1 MSLQTF
7 RGPTLDLAKRS
18 AEHALGKD
26 YVVLSTKRLEKPT
39 LFGFGRS
46 LEFEITAAPKTNIL
60 GPKDARS
67 PAHPFPAVARFGGD
81 PNNAEMDAIRSEV
94 RNEVRALRSLFVR
107 TQPEDRGIE
116 PFAREIEAELGLV
129 QEMLLDLQ
137 AERER
142 EPSAQLKRLLTC
154 GGIEGHA
161 ARLVARMVRERG
173 DDMAVL
179 ESFKAVLCDVV
190 RTTSFPLSK
199 PGKLLLSLVGPTGV
213 GKTTTAAK
221 LAAFAIHEQKRSVTL
236 VSSDSFRVGAAPQ
249 LERFAQIL
257 GAEFKMVK
265 TRHGLEEALITST
278 TDVVII
284 DTAGRP
290 DGRDDIELSLARA
303 ASKNSDVERRML
315 LCVPAA
321 LREVD
326 ARRLAKSFAPCQ
338 PTELCVTK
346 LDETSAPS
354 GLLHATV
361 ATKLPISALCFG
373 QRVPEDLS
381 PAHPKLILE
390 ALTSAQRLRATR
402 PVAS

>member
-1 MSLQTF
+1 
-7 RGPTLDLAKRS
+7 
-18 AEHALGKD
+18 
-26 YVVLSTKRLEKPT
+26 
-39 LFGFGRS
+39 
-46 LEFEITAAPKTNIL
+46 
-60 GPKDARS
+60 
-67 PAHPFPAVARFGGD
+67 
-81 PNNAEMDAIRSEV
+81 MDAIRSEV

-107 TQPEDRGIE
+107 SQPEDRGIE

-142 EPSAQLKRLLTC
+142 EPSGQLKRLLTS

-161 ARLVARMVRERG
+161 ARLIARMVRERG
-173 DDMAVL
+173 DDTAVV
-179 ESFKAVLCDVV
+179 ESFKAVLCDLV

-221 LAAFAIHEQKRSVTL
+221 LAAFAILQQKRSVTL
-236 VSSDSFRVGAAPQ
+236 VSSDTFRVGATPQ

-257 GAEFKMVK
+257 GAEFKTVK
-265 TRHGLEEALITST
+265 TRHGLEEALLTSN

-303 ASKNSDVERRML
+303 GARNGDVERRML

-354 GLLHATV
+354 GLVHAAV
-361 ATKLPISALCFG
+361 ASKLPLSTLCFG
-373 QRVPEDLS
+373 QRVPEDFS
-381 PAHPKLILE
+381 PAHPKVILD
-390 ALTSAQRLRATR
+390 ALTGTQKARAARHVT
-402 PVAS
+402 S

>member
-1 MSLQTF
+1 MSMQTF
-7 RGPTLDLAKRS
+7 RGPTLDVAKRS
-18 AEHALGKD
+18 AELALGKD

-46 LEFEITAAPKTNIL
+46 LEFEITAAPKSNL
-60 GPKDARS
+60 LAPREAR
-67 PAHPFPAVARFGGD
+67 PAHPFSAVARLGGE

-107 TQPEDRGIE
+107 SQPEDRSIE

-137 AERER
+137 AERDR
-142 EPSAQLKRLLTC
+142 EPSAQLKRLLTNA
-154 GGIEGHA
+154 GIEGHA

-173 DDMAVL
+173 DDMAVM

-221 LAAFAIHEQKRSVTL
+221 LAAFAIIQQKRSVTL
-236 VSSDSFRVGAAPQ
+236 VSSDTFRVGAAPQ
-249 LERFAQIL
+249 LERFAQLL
-257 GAEFKMVK
+257 GAEFKAVK
-265 TRHGLEEALITST
+265 TRHGLEEALLTAN
-278 TDVVII
+278 TDIVII

-290 DGRDDIELSLARA
+290 DGRDDIELSLSRA
-303 ASKNSDVERRML
+303 GAKNGDFERRML

-354 GLLHATV
+354 GLVHATV
-361 ATKLPISALCFG
+361 ASKLPLSTLCFG
-373 QRVPEDLS
+373 QRVPEDFS
-381 PAHPKLILE
+381 PAHPKLILD
-390 ALTSAQRLRATR
+390 ALTGSPKSRATR